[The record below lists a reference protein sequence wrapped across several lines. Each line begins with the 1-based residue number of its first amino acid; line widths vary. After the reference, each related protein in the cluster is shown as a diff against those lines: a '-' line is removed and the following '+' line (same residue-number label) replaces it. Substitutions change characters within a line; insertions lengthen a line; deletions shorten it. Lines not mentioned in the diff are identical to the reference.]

1 MATMI
6 WLMQPNDLS
15 SSSSSILCLLPIEP
29 VCLPLATD
37 NKPFK
42 AHTFGVYPLAELF
55 SDVLLCFAL
64 TDEFK
69 QRGATKC
76 ACSKVKA
83 EVHKCIELP
92 LRLAYTK
99 VINVV
104 LARQKVSFKET
115 YRLCFGNFL
124 TLLDSSCVTD
134 TDCPYSCGASVCG
147 QLAAFEVY
155 YLVKK

>member
-1 MATMI
+1 MLFTKISRLLAEI
-6 WLMQPNDLS
+6 SVCFPCSALDKS
-15 SSSSSILCLLPIEP
+15 CKCLAAALYPFGK
-29 VCLPLATD
+29 LATD
-37 NKPFK
+37 I
-42 AHTFGVYPLAELF
+42 
-55 SDVLLCFAL
+55 LLCFAL

-104 LARQKVSFKET
+104 LARQKVTFKET

-134 TDCPYSCGASVCG
+134 TDCPDSCGSSVCG